1 MSDVPHFIC
10 LGDEPQQIVMSKRIT
25 PGKIK
30 GKWVSIP
37 LIIVQ
42 RHPGITTL
50 QKKPA
55 PQQNGTGKE
64 QPAMDGLTREAMKKP
79 VQTNHTTK
87 E

>member
-1 MSDVPHFIC
+1 MSLIF
-10 LGDEPQQIVMSKRIT
+10 LRGEPQQIVTQKLLA
-25 PGKIK
+25 PNGC
-30 GKWVSIP
+30 VP
-37 LIIVQ
+37 LLIVQ
-42 RHPGITTL
+42 PYPEITTL

-64 QPAMDGLTREAMKKP
+64 HPAMDGATREAMKKP